1 MEAKVFRQVISHFAS
16 GVTVITTREQGIN
29 YGLTASAVSS
39 LTLKPPMLLVC
50 INKNTGTQAAISR
63 TRFFAVNILD
73 EGQADLAYQFAKP
86 KTDKFQGVDFAYGE
100 FGEPLLT
107 GALAHIECRVA
118 ADVEAGTH
126 RVFLAEVER
135 ARAYV
140 GSPLTYFQ
148 GKFGRFGQTQD
159 EAIYRE
165 MRQHVLDRDLAL
177 GEALDPYEL
186 ADKFETTQ
194 SSTYYALTKLVAD
207 GLISRDL
214 TKGYVVAP
222 IDAKALQEAFDARCT
237 IEIGVAE
244 QTVGRI
250 SPDDLAELRRR
261 MEVTLPMVV
270 NHRFM
275 DFERYI
281 EANRAFHDYMVGLTK
296 NNALLAAYRRLSV
309 GGITWRIMQR
319 MLNRFEYAD
328 EAIVTDHRRLVEA
341 YENGDTQY
349 AKTVIGGHSERAK
362 RAYLRMI
369 ELSKGQV

>member
-1 MEAKVFRQVISHFAS
+1 
-16 GVTVITTREQGIN
+16 
-29 YGLTASAVSS
+29 
-39 LTLKPPMLLVC
+39 
-50 INKNTGTQAAISR
+50 
-63 TRFFAVNILD
+63 
-73 EGQADLAYQFAKP
+73 
-86 KTDKFQGVDFAYGE
+86 
-100 FGEPLLT
+100 
-107 GALAHIECRVA
+107 
-118 ADVEAGTH
+118 
-126 RVFLAEVER
+126 
-135 ARAYV
+135 
-140 GSPLTYFQ
+140 
-148 GKFGRFGQTQD
+148 
-159 EAIYRE
+159 

-177 GEALDPYEL
+177 GEALDPFEL

-214 TKGYVVAP
+214 TKGYVVTP
-222 IDAKALQEAFDARCT
+222 IDAKALQEAFEARCT

-270 NHRFM
+270 NHRFV

-349 AKTVIGGHSERAK
+349 ARTVIGGHNERAK
-362 RAYLRMI
+362 RAYLHMI

>member
-1 MEAKVFRQVISHFAS
+1 MEAHVFRQVIGHFAS

-39 LTLKPPMLLVC
+39 LTLEPPMLLVC

-73 EGQADLAYQFAKP
+73 ESQADLAYQFAKP
-86 KTDKFQGVDFAYGE
+86 KTDKFQGVEFTYGE
-100 FGEPLLT
+100 FGEPLLA
-107 GALAHIECRVA
+107 GALAHIECCVA

-177 GEALDPYEL
+177 GEALDPFEL

-214 TKGYVVAP
+214 TKGYVVTP
-222 IDAKALQEAFDARCT
+222 IDAKALQEAFEARCT

-270 NHRFM
+270 NHRFV
-275 DFERYI
+275 DFERYTC
-281 EANRAFHDYMVGLTK
+281 NVCSTGSSMRT
-296 NNALLAAYRRLSV
+296 R
-309 GGITWRIMQR
+309 Q
-319 MLNRFEYAD
+319 
-328 EAIVTDHRRLVEA
+328 
-341 YENGDTQY
+341 
-349 AKTVIGGHSERAK
+349 
-362 RAYLRMI
+362 
-369 ELSKGQV
+369 